1 MTVSENASIYTQAKA
16 IILTSQLDCEQSSK
30 VNPRLTHAREQQTA
44 INEGVSARKKKGPIK
59 SLIVTSFVILLAGA
73 DFTTKGGL
81 QAVYIAAIESF
92 SISFFMVNGKPEDAT

>member
-1 MTVSENASIYTQAKA
+1 MTVSENARIYTQAKA
-16 IILTSQLDCEQSSK
+16 IIFTSQLDCEQSSK

-44 INEGVSARKKKGPIK
+44 INEGVSARKKGPIK

-92 SISFFMVNGKPEDAT
+92 SISFFMVNGKPEDAM

>member
-16 IILTSQLDCEQSSK
+16 IILTSQLDCEQSSE

-44 INEGVSARKKKGPIK
+44 INEGVSARKKGPIK

-81 QAVYIAAIESF
+81 QAV
-92 SISFFMVNGKPEDAT
+92 

>member
-44 INEGVSARKKKGPIK
+44 INEGVSPRKKGPIK

-73 DFTTKGGL
+73 DCTTKGGL